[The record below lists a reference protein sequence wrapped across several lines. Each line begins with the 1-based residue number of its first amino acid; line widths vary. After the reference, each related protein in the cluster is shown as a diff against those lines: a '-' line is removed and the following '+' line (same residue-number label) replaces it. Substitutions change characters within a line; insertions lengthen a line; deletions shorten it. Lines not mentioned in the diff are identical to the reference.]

1 MKNKVRIFSAEEKT
15 KIVLELLKEDITLAQ
30 LSSKYEVNAKSIR
43 NWKSQFVANAALAF
57 ELSKVLSEYQE

>member
-1 MKNKVRIFSAEEKT
+1 MKNKVRIFNAEEKT

-43 NWKSQFVANAALAF
+43 N
-57 ELSKVLSEYQE
+57 